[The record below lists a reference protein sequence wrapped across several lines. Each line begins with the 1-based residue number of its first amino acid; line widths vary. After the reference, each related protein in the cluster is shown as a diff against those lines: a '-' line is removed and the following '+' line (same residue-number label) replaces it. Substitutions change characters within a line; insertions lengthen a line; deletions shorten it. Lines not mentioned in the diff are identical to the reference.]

1 MMVRYILSWLRKDTE
16 MSNYIV
22 IPVIGEM
29 VDEIAAID
37 IEIEACEIAIQN
49 AYART
54 EVYDLEKRIQELLQ
68 KRRGL
73 ENA

>member
-1 MMVRYILSWLRKDTE
+1 